1 MIALLLV
8 LLPTVACLLLA
19 ANVFRP
25 KAAALLVTVGLLT
38 SGLSISMAVFPA
50 SESLLDGY
58 ILADAASRL
67 FLPLINSIYL
77 GISVYVLS
85 RVSMTSVLREEISRF
100 SSLALLFLAGAN
112 LALIANHLGL
122 AWMALEVTTLAAAPL
137 IVRKDVP
144 ASRLASW
151 RYILFSSVGL
161 GLAFL
166 GFACLARGVEETA
179 SGSGLFFDQ
188 LPALVAASPSNAW
201 TRLGLCLVFL
211 GLGAKLGL
219 APMYNWLPDVYEE
232 APPSVAALLGAI
244 QFNCAL
250 VVLFRVVGAYRPGNV
265 ELVTNMLIGMGL
277 LSMVV
282 STFNIIATRNMK
294 RLIAYASINHAGVI
308 AIGLGIGGSAT
319 YGLVLYA
326 ISNAFIKVIL
336 FLTVGKIKASYQTK
350 DTRKISG
357 LLRGLPYSGAFLMV
371 GTFALLG
378 FPPFGSFFGELL
390 ILSALV
396 GSGHLL
402 VFGAFCMLIIM
413 TFVATGR
420 TIFPMIWGAPKEEK
434 TGPRQTFISSSPK
447 AFFLA
452 ALVILGIY
460 IPPAVNALIQDV
472 SATLDSR

>member
-1 MIALLLV
+1 MIALTLV
-8 LLPTVACLLLA
+8 LLPMVASLIPA
-19 ANVFRP
+19 FEGFRQ
-25 KAAALLVTVGLLT
+25 KAAALPVAIGLLT
-38 SGLSISMAVFPA
+38 SGLSLGMAAFPA
-50 SESLLDGY
+50 SAPLFDGF
-58 ILADAASRL
+58 IAVDAASRL

-77 GISVYVLS
+77 GIAVYVGS
-85 RVSMTSVLREEISRF
+85 RVSATPALREEIGRF
-100 SSLALLFLAGAN
+100 ASLSLLFLAAAN

-122 AWMALEVTTLAAAPL
+122 AWMALEGTTLAAAPL
-137 IVRKDVP
+137 IVRRNVP

-151 RYILFSSVGL
+151 RYMLFSSVGL

-166 GFACLARGVEETA
+166 GFACLEKGMDGSVA
-179 SGSGLFFDQ
+179 GSGLFFHQ
-188 LPALVAASPSNAW
+188 LSALGEAAPANGW
-201 TRLGLCLVFL
+201 TRLGLTLVFL
-211 GLGAKLGL
+211 GLGSKLGL
-219 APMYNWLPDVYEE
+219 APMYNWLPDVYDE

-250 VVLFRVVGAYRPGNV
+250 VVLFKVVGAYRMGNA

-277 LSMVV
+277 LSMAV
-282 STFNIIATRNMK
+282 STFNIIATRNVK

-308 AIGLGIGGSAT
+308 AIGLGIGGSAS

-336 FLTVGKIKASYQTK
+336 FLTVGKIKASYRTK
-350 DTRKISG
+350 DTRRISG

-420 TIFPMIWGAPKEEK
+420 TIFPMIWGDSKEER
-434 TGPRQTFISSSPK
+434 TWARQTFLSSSPK
-447 AFFLA
+447 AGFLA

-460 IPPAVNALIQDV
+460 IPPAVNSLIQDV
-472 SATLDSR
+472 SAILDSR